1 MITSTEGGL
10 WVNPTIGL
18 MSKSLGLLVVVK
30 VYLCMRDA
38 KNRNN
43 SVNAKDFPRQSLL
56 PEKNSNIFFFS
67 GMFLSKWLMFENI
80 EIYFCWRNFLDFLE
94 DTLLLLQIKS
104 NKWKL
109 KLSTYYLHTYLFQK
123 ECWVHFSHIFHQYPK
138 IFLDKTHL
146 GLEMPVDFWWFDVN

>member
-18 MSKSLGLLVVVK
+18 MSKSLGSLVVVK

-56 PEKNSNIFFFS
+56 PGKNSNIQCHPYQNDTFHLHRNWQKNHSCEIPFT
-67 GMFLSKWLMFENI
+67 MLKIHEVNICYMDLYLILSIFI
-80 EIYFCWRNFLDFLE
+80 PNF
-94 DTLLLLQIKS
+94 DTL
-104 NKWKL
+104 N
-109 KLSTYYLHTYLFQK
+109 
-123 ECWVHFSHIFHQYPK
+123 
-138 IFLDKTHL
+138 IFLIFSN
-146 GLEMPVDFWWFDVN
+146 FWIILKIILSNSP

>member
-1 MITSTEGGL
+1 MPLAVPDLILLMMTSTEGGL

-56 PEKNSNIFFFS
+56 PERNSNIFFS
-67 GMFLSKWLMFENI
+67 QECSCLNDWCLRI
-80 EIYFCWRNFLDFLE
+80 L
-94 DTLLLLQIKS
+94 KS
-104 NKWKL
+104 I
-109 KLSTYYLHTYLFQK
+109 SVEETF
-123 ECWVHFSHIFHQYPK
+123 
-138 IFLDKTHL
+138 
-146 GLEMPVDFWWFDVN
+146 

>member
-18 MSKSLGLLVVVK
+18 MSKSLGFLVVVK

-109 KLSTYYLHTYLFQK
+109 KLSTYYLHTNFIHLNFCMPIFNEQLF
-123 ECWVHFSHIFHQYPK
+123 
-138 IFLDKTHL
+138 
-146 GLEMPVDFWWFDVN
+146 